1 MSDPV
6 WIEKSAILL
15 LHAEALAE
23 HGGAEG
29 LRDDGLLESAMAR
42 PRNLLAYEGITD
54 LCRLSAAYAVGIS
67 RNHPFV
73 DGNKR
78 VAFISLA
85 LFLRLNGRRLAAEQ
99 VEAVRIML
107 ALAEGMLTEGELT
120 EWIKRHVVHA
130 T

>member
-1 MSDPV
+1 
-6 WIEKSAILL
+6 
-15 LHAEALAE
+15 
-23 HGGAEG
+23 
-29 LRDDGLLESAMAR
+29 
-42 PRNLLAYEGITD
+42 
-54 LCRLSAAYAVGIS
+54 VGIS

>member
-1 MSDPV
+1 VSDPV
-6 WIEKSAILL
+6 WIEKSVILL

-29 LRDDGLLESAMAR
+29 LRDEGLESAMAR

-78 VAFISLA
+78 AAFISLA
-85 LFLRLNGRRLAAEQ
+85 LFLRLNGRRLVAEQ

-120 EWIKRHVVHA
+120 EWIERHVVQA